1 MFKQVAIVA
10 LFAVM
15 TYGFNVESDFGPG
28 SHVARRSATSGN
40 ATNNNTNNNN
50 TANNTNSNSNSTNG
64 KTTTA
69 NPGTTGTNTGTDDKT
84 NTGTTGTNGK
94 TNTGTKTGN
103 QTNSKNG
110 TTTTDPTVPAPGAN
124 EETVQTLTVEATAAF
139 GKAFEALT
147 VAAKATARTDTANT
161 ITDKMTGVESTDV
174 DTTHILKNKKQI
186 TRRNRRSDTYTIELV
201 FKSGVS
207 AAKVTTGLENLKTFQ
222 ALTFTINGTP
232 YVLDMSKVK
241 QGAKNVKKASATS
254 SVASALLF
262 ISAVAVA
269 ALL

>member
-28 SHVARRSATSGN
+28 SHVARRMSHGGN

-50 TANNTNSNSNSTNG
+50 TANNTNSTNG
-64 KTTTA
+64 K
-69 NPGTTGTNTGTDDKT
+69 TNTGTDDKT

-94 TNTGTKTGN
+94 TNTGTKSGN
-103 QTNSKNG
+103 QTTSKNG
-110 TTTTDPTVPAPGAN
+110 TTTTDPTVPPPGAN

-139 GKAFEALT
+139 GQAFEALT
-147 VAAKATARTDTANT
+147 SAAKTTARTDTAKT

-174 DTTHILKNKKQI
+174 DTTNILKNKNLI
-186 TRRNRRSDTYTIELV
+186 TRRYRRNSDTYTIELV

-207 AAKVTTGLENLKTFQ
+207 AAKVTTGLENLKTFS

-241 QGAKNVKKASATS
+241 QGAKNVPKKASATS